1 MKINNSQLGELL
13 LQATLSQYVCVPA
26 ENELTYR
33 ISEEFQEKIRNLGF
47 KSDSVLWRTWHTPV
61 KRAVLIAVMVALL
74 LVTVACAVPAILNP
88 SIEFDFLEKTGGF
101 YGIIFDPEALANAPQ
116 TLEEIYVPTYEPKGF
131 ELIEDTAESYGVTYI
146 WTNEEEEVI
155 CFDQRALPE
164 NPNDTDWLFINSE
177 DTERSLL
184 IENGYMV
191 QIVANKERAQY
202 IGVWT
207 DNRYL
212 YLVTISVFDEDPEP
226 ILREIMNSL
235 VQIEKKT

>member
-1 MKINNSQLGELL
+1 MDYILQSIGILMTVSLL
-13 LQATLSQYVCVPA
+13 PFAL
-26 ENELTYR
+26 R
-33 ISEEFQEKIRNLGF
+33 IFNLN
-47 KSDSVLWRTWHTPV
+47 LV
-61 KRAVLIAVMVALL
+61 KRIKDYPLERALASYKLWNDVRLALI
-74 LVTVACAVPAILNP
+74 AVPAILNP
-88 SIEFDFLEKTGGF
+88 SIEFDFLEKTGGL